1 MSPGLIIAVQG
12 PLVRRRD
19 REVRPAERPFGESEN
34 EGKRN
39 RGQGDE
45 TMKTLMIAG
54 VALSLALLGGCSRS
68 ERTEVGREAQGL
80 GAKVERAAENAAL
93 TAKVKAALATRKG
106 LKGADIHVETNGSA
120 VTLKGDVNTREQAKE
135 AVQVAKGTA
144 GVTTVNNQLMLRV
157 PVKS

>member
-1 MSPGLIIAVQG
+1 
-12 PLVRRRD
+12 
-19 REVRPAERPFGESEN
+19 
-34 EGKRN
+34 
-39 RGQGDE
+39 
-45 TMKTLMIAG
+45 MKTLVIAG
-54 VALSLALLGGCSRS
+54 VALSLTLLGGCSRS